1 LLHCGIAVA
10 FVYQVPHERK
20 HLVLASDEDG
30 STLEAL
36 KFSLA
41 SEIVELVILTSDDAF
56 LQTLREALGGARRL
70 WHVPSA
76 DKVSDLL
83 VAGQVGIVVIDVQTL
98 HDSARTF
105 VEQIK
110 RQFPDLVLVAAG
122 HRDDETSLAGSISAG
137 LVYRFIHKP
146 MSPARAKL
154 FAEAAIRKYEGQRRR
169 ATEPPVKSAS
179 PANPAWLIG
188 GAIAALLIVGA
199 IAWIAHR
206 SGGEEPAPPASSE
219 AAKPAAVEPG
229 ILARAAAALA
239 ANRLTEPKGDN
250 ALELYLQL
258 QARNPTDSNAR
269 LGLAEVHERLLARA
283 ENALLEERLEEAAA
297 AIETARKSGVE
308 SGRIAFLSAQLAK
321 SREQIKTAQ
330 AQVQQQNRARPDV
343 STNAST
349 DVRTDVREAKPKEDP
364 VAPLLTLAAQRSADG
379 HLLEPVGD
387 SASFYVQ
394 EALRA
399 DPQNAAAAEAKRA
412 LAARLMEDARGAIDR
427 RDFARALFVIEG
439 ADGIA
444 VPANIEA
451 LQNLLAAARKQV
463 DVDARTQ
470 LLKNA
475 NERLLQD
482 RLIEP
487 ANDNAKYFYLT
498 LKQLEPG
505 NPALASVLQD
515 LGTRLTTKAR
525 RALILG
531 QLDAAKSW
539 LDEVGSIGF
548 NSAEVSAV
556 QRDLDA
562 AVAQQNFMT
571 TLVPASQL
579 TLLKSVQPSYPVRA
593 LNGKIE
599 GWVDVE
605 FTVAE
610 TGKLK
615 DVSIRATSNP
625 GVFDDAAVK
634 AVAQWSYKPV
644 LRDAKPVPV
653 RSQIRVRFT
662 LP

>member
-1 LLHCGIAVA
+1 
-10 FVYQVPHERK
+10 
-20 HLVLASDEDG
+20 LVLASDEDG
-30 STLEAL
+30 STFDAL

-41 SEIVELVILTSDDAF
+41 SDIVELVVLTSDDAF

-83 VAGQVGIVVIDVQTL
+83 VAGQVGIVVLDVQAL
-98 HDSARTF
+98 HDSARVF

-110 RQFPDLVLVAAG
+110 RQFPDLVVVAAG
-122 HRDDETSLAGSISAG
+122 HRDDETSLAGLISAG

-154 FAEAAIRKYEGQRRR
+154 FAEAAIKKYEDQRRR
-169 ATEPPVKSAS
+169 AAETPQRKSAS

-188 GAIAALLIVGA
+188 GAIATLLIVGA

-206 SGGEEPAPPASSE
+206 SGGEEPALPPSSE
-219 AAKPAAVEPG
+219 TAKPAAVESLM
-229 ILARAAAALA
+229 LARAGAALA
-239 ANRLTEPKGDN
+239 ANRLTEPAGDN

-258 QARNPTDSNAR
+258 QARNPADSDAR

-283 ENALLEERLEEAAA
+283 ENALLEERLDEAAA

-308 SGRIAFLSAQLAK
+308 GGRIAFLSAQLAK
-321 SREQIKTAQ
+321 SREQVKTAQ
-330 AQVQQQNRARPDV
+330 AQVQQQNRVRP
-343 STNAST
+343 
-349 DVRTDVREAKPKEDP
+349 DVRTDAKPEEDH
-364 VAPLLTLAAQRSADG
+364 VSAFLALAAQRSADG
-379 HLLEPVGD
+379 HLLEPDRD
-387 SASFYVQ
+387 SASYYVQ

-412 LAARLMEDARGAIDR
+412 LAAKLMEDARSAIDR

-439 ADGIA
+439 ANGIA
-444 VPANIEA
+444 VAANVEA
-451 LQNLLAAARKQV
+451 LQNLLTAARKQAE
-463 DVDARTQ
+463 VDARGQ

-505 NPALASVLQD
+505 NPALASMLQD

-548 NSAEVSAV
+548 NSAEVSSV
-556 QRDLDA
+556 QHDLDA

-571 TLVPASQL
+571 TLIPASQL
-579 TLLKSVQPSYPVRA
+579 TPLKTVQPNYPMKAVS
-593 LNGKIE
+593 NKIE

-610 TGKLK
+610 TGKVK
-615 DVSIRATSNP
+615 DVSVRATSNP
-625 GVFDDAAVK
+625 GVFDDAALK
-634 AVAQWSYKPV
+634 AVAQWRYKPV
-644 LRDAKPVPV
+644 LRDARPVPV
-653 RSQIRVRFT
+653 RSQIRVRFS